1 MPLKINR
8 KINRKC
14 SNIHQSSEM
23 FVDFFK
29 LVGSHVLAV
38 VHIHVIYIYMCELYV
53 CVVFMVFTGAIQP
66 NWKLKARG
74 FPAHLASGRTGLSS
88 PTAQL
93 KQ

>member
-29 LVGSHVLAV
+29 HVLAV